1 MFKNLK
7 LNDKVFSIRYGWGTV
22 SDIDEYCLDGLRYRC
37 DSDNG
42 QNFIWFDVHGKLCK
56 DDLYPSIF
64 WDVPQITVP
73 KRPLPM
79 DTPIWVRD
87 SDANDWIK
95 RHFRS
100 HAKEGEI
107 SAWDRGLTS
116 FTVKNSY
123 DFAYWKQWKLHG
135 EEE

>member
-1 MFKNLK
+1 MFKTLK

-22 SDIDEYCLDGLRYRC
+22 YRIDEDCEDGLRYKYQS
-37 DSDNG
+37 DSNEG
-42 QNFIWFDVHGKLCK
+42 ILWFDDHGKQGK

-73 KRPLPM
+73 KRPLPV
-79 DTPIWVRD
+79 DAPIWVRD
-87 SDANDWIK
+87 SDDQFWVK

-100 HAKEGEI
+100 HAKDGGV
-107 SAWDRGLTS
+107 SAWDIGLTS
-116 FTVKNSY
+116 FTVENSY
-123 DFAYWKQWKLHG
+123 DFTHWKQWKLHG